1 MNWFRFI
8 LSHSIFIAFCAVGLT
23 LQTYQLLQVKQ
34 DWYVYG
40 FIFFATLLSYNIY
53 WLLSAYFYQTDNKQ
67 SILLKKEAVKL
78 FLVCI
83 AIPAILYCFKSVQ
96 FNMGAIIIVV
106 LLSSLYFL
114 PIISF
119 RVFKFSFSMGIY
131 KTIILALVWTLVTA
145 LLPLQKALY
154 ELNMAEVLLLGN
166 RFMFMLL
173 LCIIFDTRDI
183 AIDQVRGQESLATY
197 FTAKSLFYVVW
208 SLVIC
213 LILLNNYYAFN
224 GINFKQSAALQISLL
239 GTVMGYKYSTTARG
253 YIFYYFFIDG
263 LMLFSALATF
273 IASI

>member
-1 MNWFRFI
+1 MYWLRFI

-34 DWYVYG
+34 EWYVYG
-40 FIFFATLLSYNIY
+40 FVFFATLLSYNVY
-53 WLLSAYFYQTDNKQ
+53 WLLSAYFYQTTSNHL
-67 SILLKKEAVKL
+67 STLKKEAIKL
-78 FLVCI
+78 FLVGV
-83 AIPAILYCFKSVQ
+83 AIPAILYCFIAVH
-96 FNMGAIIIVV
+96 FNIGAIIIVI
-106 LLSSLYFL
+106 LFSSLYFL
-114 PIISF
+114 PIIPF
-119 RVFKFSFSMGIY
+119 RVFKFSFSIGIF

-154 ELNMAEVLLLGN
+154 ELNKAELLLMVN
-166 RFMFMLL
+166 RFIFMLL

-183 AIDQVRGQESLATY
+183 KIDQVRGQESLATY
-197 FTAKSLFYVVW
+197 FNPKTLFYVVW

-224 GINFKQSAALQISLL
+224 GINFKQSASLQISLL
-239 GTVMGYKYSTTARG
+239 ATVIGYKYSTTARG